1 MPFDERR
8 RVTREF
14 EWLEVSQFKKMNNN
28 REYIYSFPNTSCT
41 LAIIEH
47 LRRKHQSHLNSVAVI
62 NSIDCWLVK
71 LNFKSSIPY
80 RREKNL
86 QAVLNEMGSVSYPSL
101 KILKALNSLE
111 RGESPIE
118 VMNRYQVVIVAHGKP
133 ETEEIKIFRD
143 RIVERL
149 GYCPQ
154 NMA

>member
-1 MPFDERR
+1 M
-8 RVTREF
+8 
-14 EWLEVSQFKKMNNN
+14 
-28 REYIYSFPNTSCT
+28 
-41 LAIIEH
+41 
-47 LRRKHQSHLNSVAVI
+47 
-62 NSIDCWLVK
+62 
-71 LNFKSSIPY
+71 
-80 RREKNL
+80 